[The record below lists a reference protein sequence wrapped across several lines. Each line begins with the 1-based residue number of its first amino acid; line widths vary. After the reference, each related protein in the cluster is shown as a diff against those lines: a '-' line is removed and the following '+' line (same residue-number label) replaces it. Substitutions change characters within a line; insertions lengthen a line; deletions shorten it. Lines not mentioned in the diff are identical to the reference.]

1 MNALLTYAVGSA
13 AVLAVLW
20 VGFRLLL
27 RSQKTFRVN
36 RVLLNLILYFALC
49 APLLLSRL
57 SIPVPD
63 GRAPG
68 VVGLMTL
75 SGQTVFSDGGSSPAM
90 EEASGARLVSWL
102 PEALTTV
109 YVAGVALTL
118 LTQVILPVAAVVL
131 LFRGRRYRTLVGGR
145 AVTVVSVPVRRGRRV
160 EPMSW
165 FGVIF
170 LPAEED
176 FTSDSY
182 VIRHEM
188 AHVRMRHSLLLL
200 NASLLLCL
208 QWFNPAAWL
217 LLRDLRQNCEFEAD
231 DAVLSSG
238 ADRRDYQL
246 ALVEKAADGMTV
258 SLANPFHK
266 SSLYRR
272 IAMIQKQTPVH
283 SGVYL
288 RLTYVL
294 PVLVLAVMLF
304 VRPSAAVPSYADAV
318 YTAEHVEDSS
328 LTEDMGPLPFSVVEV
343 PPKFIGGD
351 TDNFIEWLYSQ
362 LEYPEAA
369 RRAGAEARITIQF
382 RIDREGAL
390 KDLRL
395 MRLDIQGN
403 RVEDFDYGVFYAE
416 VEKTI
421 SSSLVMWTPGS
432 IGDKPVSVTYA
443 FPVSFQMKSS
453 LRIDS

>member
-57 SIPVPD
+57 SIPIPD

-75 SGQTVFSDGGSSPAM
+75 SGQTVFPDGGSSPAM

-118 LTQVILPVAAVVL
+118 LTQVILPVAAAVVL

-182 VIRHEM
+182 VVRHEM

-231 DAVLSSG
+231 NAVLSSG
-238 ADRRDYQL
+238 ADRKGYQL
-246 ALVEKAADGMTV
+246 SLVGQAARGMAV
-258 SLANPFHK
+258 SLANPFRN

-272 IAMIQKQTPVH
+272 IAMIQKPAPEGWRVCLRLLYVIPVAMAAAVLFARPLTAARMQPAEVQASEPAGTPVPYPKVEGKPLFMGG
-283 SGVYL
+283 SAEEFTRWVY
-288 RLTYVL
+288 
-294 PVLVLAVMLF
+294 
-304 VRPSAAVPSYADAV
+304 
-318 YTAEHVEDSS
+318 SS
-328 LTEDMGPLPFSVVEV
+328 
-343 PPKFIGGD
+343 
-351 TDNFIEWLYSQ
+351 
-362 LEYPEAA
+362 LEYPQEA
-369 RRAGAEARITIQF
+369 RENGAGARVTVQF
-382 RIDREGAL
+382 RIRSTGEVSDVR
-390 KDLRL
+390 
-395 MRLDIQGN
+395 MVRLDVMGE
-403 RVEDFDYGVFYAE
+403 RVEDFDYNVFADA
-416 VEKTI
+416 VLDVVGR
-421 SSSLVMWTPGS
+421 SPRWTPGQAD
-432 IGDKPVSVTYA
+432 GRPVDVTYN
-443 FPVSFQMKSS
+443 FPVYFQTKN
-453 LRIDS
+453 

>member
-63 GRAPG
+63 GRASG
-68 VVGLMTL
+68 LVGLMTL

-118 LTQVILPVAAVVL
+118 LTQVILPVAAAVVL

-231 DAVLSSG
+231 NAVLSSG
-238 ADRRDYQL
+238 ADRKGYQL
-246 ALVEKAADGMTV
+246 SLVGQAARGMAV
-258 SLANPFHK
+258 SLANPFRN

-272 IAMIQKQTPVH
+272 IAMIQKPAPEGWRVC
-283 SGVYL
+283 L
-288 RLTYVL
+288 RLLYVI
-294 PVLVLAVMLF
+294 PVALA
-304 VRPSAAVPSYADAV
+304 AAVLFARPLTAARVQPVTVQENVPENVSENKPVPYSLVEKKPLFMGKDAEEFTRWV
-318 YTAEHVEDSS
+318 FSS
-328 LTEDMGPLPFSVVEV
+328 
-343 PPKFIGGD
+343 
-351 TDNFIEWLYSQ
+351 
-362 LEYPEAA
+362 LEYPPEAKANGASA
-369 RRAGAEARITIQF
+369 RVTVQF
-382 RIDREGAL
+382 RIRSTGEVSDIR
-390 KDLRL
+390 
-395 MRLDIQGN
+395 MVRLDVRGE
-403 RVEDFDYGVFYAE
+403 RLESFDYNVFTDAVLKVLE
-416 VEKTI
+416 R
-421 SSSLVMWTPGS
+421 SPRWTPGETD
-432 IGDKPVSVTYA
+432 GRPVDVTYN
-443 FPVSFQMKSS
+443 FPVYFQY
-453 LRIDS
+453 RN

>member
-118 LTQVILPVAAVVL
+118 LTQVILPVAAAVVL

-231 DAVLSSG
+231 NAVLSSG
-238 ADRRDYQL
+238 ADRKGYQL
-246 ALVEKAADGMTV
+246 SLVGQAARGMAV
-258 SLANPFHK
+258 SLANPFRN

-272 IAMIQKQTPVH
+272 IAMIQKPAPEGWRVC
-283 SGVYL
+283 L
-288 RLTYVL
+288 RLLYVI
-294 PVLVLAVMLF
+294 PVALAAGVLFARPLTAARIQPVTVQENVPENKPVPYSLVEKKPLF
-304 VRPSAAVPSYADAV
+304 MGKDADEFTRWV
-318 YTAEHVEDSS
+318 FSS
-328 LTEDMGPLPFSVVEV
+328 LKYP
-343 PPKFIGGD
+343 
-351 TDNFIEWLYSQ
+351 
-362 LEYPEAA
+362 PEARENGASA
-369 RRAGAEARITIQF
+369 RVTVQF
-382 RIDREGAL
+382 RIRSTGEVSDIHLA
-390 KDLRL
+390 
-395 MRLDIQGN
+395 RLDVRGERIEG
-403 RVEDFDYGVFYAE
+403 FDYDVFVYAVLDVLE
-416 VEKTI
+416 R
-421 SSSLVMWTPGS
+421 SPRWTPGETD
-432 IGDKPVSVTYA
+432 GRPVDVTYN
-443 FPVSFQMKSS
+443 FPVYFQN
-453 LRIDS
+453 RN

>member
-57 SIPVPD
+57 SIPIPD

-118 LTQVILPVAAVVL
+118 LTQVILPVAAAVVL

-182 VIRHEM
+182 VVRHEM

-231 DAVLSSG
+231 NAVLSSG
-238 ADRRDYQL
+238 ADRKGYQL
-246 ALVEKAADGMTV
+246 SLVGQAARGMAV
-258 SLANPFHK
+258 SLANPFRN

-272 IAMIQKQTPVH
+272 IAMIQKPAPEGWRVCLRLLYVIPVAMAAAVLFARPLTAARMQPAEVQASEPAGTPVPYPKVEGKPLFMGG
-283 SGVYL
+283 SAEEFTRWVY
-288 RLTYVL
+288 
-294 PVLVLAVMLF
+294 
-304 VRPSAAVPSYADAV
+304 
-318 YTAEHVEDSS
+318 SS
-328 LTEDMGPLPFSVVEV
+328 
-343 PPKFIGGD
+343 
-351 TDNFIEWLYSQ
+351 
-362 LEYPEAA
+362 LEYPQEA
-369 RRAGAEARITIQF
+369 RENGAGARVTVQF
-382 RIDREGAL
+382 RIRSTGEVSDVR
-390 KDLRL
+390 
-395 MRLDIQGN
+395 MVRLDVMGE
-403 RVEDFDYGVFYAE
+403 RVEDFDYNVFADA
-416 VEKTI
+416 VLDVVGR
-421 SSSLVMWTPGS
+421 SPRWTPGQAD
-432 IGDKPVSVTYA
+432 GRPVDVTYN
-443 FPVSFQMKSS
+443 FPVYFQTKN
-453 LRIDS
+453 